1 MDQTFNQGHTYGYA
15 RVSAADQNLD
25 TQLEDLTRVGCT
37 RIFQEKVSGTRTR
50 SHALDEL
57 LAAVREG
64 DTVIVNRLARLGRN
78 TVHTIQLV
86 EEFNRRGVHF
96 RALDLGIDSRTPAG
110 KMIIGV
116 FSSFNQ
122 YERENNR
129 QKSLAGIAL
138 AKQQGKH
145 LGRPAGRDAEKVA
158 KVAKVAKA
166 LEKGLSVAEIVT
178 LTGISRASVKR
189 YRQELANGY

>member
-1 MDQTFNQGHTYGYA
+1 MQHIFGYA
-15 RVSAADQNLD
+15 RVSATDQNLD
-25 TQLEDLTRVGCT
+25 TQLDDLTRAGCS

-50 SHALDEL
+50 SLVLDEL

-64 DTVIVNRLARLGRN
+64 DVVVVNRLARLGRN

-86 EEFNRRGVHF
+86 EEFNRRSVHF

-129 QKSLAGIAL
+129 EKSLAGIHL

-145 LGRPAGRDAEKVA
+145 LGRPAGRDTEKLT
-158 KVAKVAKA
+158 KVAKA
-166 LEKGLSVAEIVT
+166 LEKELSAAEIVA

-189 YRQELANGY
+189 YRQELSALSLL

>member
-1 MDQTFNQGHTYGYA
+1 MQHTFGYA
-15 RVSAADQNLD
+15 RVSASDQNLD
-25 TQLEDLTRVGCT
+25 TQLDDLTRAGCS

-50 SHALDEL
+50 SSALDEL
-57 LAAVREG
+57 LTAVREG
-64 DTVIVNRLARLGRN
+64 DVVVVNRLARLGRN

-96 RALDLGIDSRTPAG
+96 QALDLGIDSRTPAG

-116 FSSFNQ
+116 FSAFNQ

-129 QKSLAGIAL
+129 QKSLAGIEL
-138 AKQQGKH
+138 AKQQGKP
-145 LGRPAGRDAEKVA
+145 LGRPAGRDAGKL
-158 KVAKVAKA
+158 AKVAKA
-166 LEKGLSVAEIVT
+166 LAKGLSVAEIVT

-189 YRQELANGY
+189 CRYELAVG

>member
-1 MDQTFNQGHTYGYA
+1 MQHTFGYA
-15 RVSAADQNLD
+15 RVSATDQNLA
-25 TQLEDLTRVGCT
+25 TQVEDLTQAGCT
-37 RIFQEKVSGTRTR
+37 RIFQEKVSGTRTH
-50 SHALDEL
+50 SLALDEL
-57 LAAVREG
+57 LATVREG
-64 DTVIVNRLARLGRN
+64 DVVVVNRLARLGRN

-129 QKSLAGIAL
+129 QKSLAGIEL

-145 LGRPAGRDAEKVA
+145 LGRPAGRDAEKLS
-158 KVAKVAKA
+158 KVATA
-166 LEKGLSVAEIVT
+166 LERGLSVAEIVT

-189 YRQELANGY
+189 YRQEIERQIS

>member
-1 MDQTFNQGHTYGYA
+1 MQHIFGYA
-15 RVSAADQNLD
+15 RVSATDQNLA
-25 TQLEDLTRVGCT
+25 TQLEDLTRTGCT
-37 RIFQEKVSGTRTR
+37 HIFQEKVSGTRTT
-50 SHALDEL
+50 SPALDEL
-57 LAAVREG
+57 LVSLREG
-64 DTVIVNRLARLGRN
+64 DVVIVNRLARLGRN
-78 TVHTIQLV
+78 TVYTIQLV
-86 EEFNRRGVHF
+86 EEFNRRGIHF

-129 QKSLAGIAL
+129 EKSLAGIEL

-145 LGRPAGRDAEKVA
+145 LGRPAGRDLEKL
-158 KVAKVAKA
+158 AKVAKA
-166 LEKGLSVAEIVT
+166 LEKGLSVAEIVD

-189 YRQELANGY
+189 YRQELTI

>member
-1 MDQTFNQGHTYGYA
+1 MQHIFGYA
-15 RVSAADQNLD
+15 RVSATDQNLD
-25 TQLEDLTRVGCT
+25 TQLDDLTRAGCS

-50 SHALDEL
+50 SLALDEL

-64 DTVIVNRLARLGRN
+64 DVVVVNRLARLGRN
-78 TVHTIQLV
+78 TVHTIQLAA
-86 EEFNRRGVHF
+86 EFNRCGVHF
-96 RALDLGIDSRTPAG
+96 QALDLGIDSRTPAG

-129 QKSLAGIAL
+129 EKILAGIQL

-145 LGRPAGRDAEKVA
+145 LGRPAGRDAEKLS
-158 KVAKVAKA
+158 KVAKA
-166 LEKGLSVAEIVT
+166 LEKGLSVAEIAA

-189 YRQELANGY
+189 YRQELSA

>member
-1 MDQTFNQGHTYGYA
+1 MQHTFGYA
-15 RVSAADQNLD
+15 HVSAPDQNLV
-25 TQLEDLTRVGCT
+25 TQVDDLTQAGCT
-37 RIFQEKVSGTRTR
+37 RIFQEKVSGARTR
-50 SHALDEL
+50 SPVLDEL

-64 DTVIVNRLARLGRN
+64 DVVVANRLARRGRN

-86 EEFNRRGVHF
+86 EAFNRRGVHF

-116 FSSFNQ
+116 FSSFSQ

-129 QKSLAGIAL
+129 QKGLAGIEL
-138 AKQQGKH
+138 AKQQGKP
-145 LGRPAGRDAEKVA
+145 LGRPAGRDAGKLA
-158 KVAKVAKA
+158 KVATA
-166 LEKGLSVAEIVT
+166 LARGLSVTEIMT

-189 YRQELANGY
+189 YRQNLVE

>member
-1 MDQTFNQGHTYGYA
+1 MQHKFGYA
-15 RVSAADQNLD
+15 RVSASDQNLD
-25 TQLEDLTRVGCT
+25 TQLDDLTRAGCT
-37 RIFQEKVSGTRTR
+37 RIFQEKISGTRTK
-50 SHALDEL
+50 SLALDEL

-64 DTVIVNRLARLGRN
+64 DMVIVNRLARLGRN

-86 EEFNRRGVHF
+86 EEFNHRGVHF
-96 RALDLGIDSRTPAG
+96 QALDLGIDLRTSAG

-129 QKSLAGIAL
+129 EKSLAGIEL

-145 LGRPAGRDAEKVA
+145 LGRPAGRDAK
-158 KVAKVAKA
+158 KLAKVAKA
-166 LEKGLSVAEIVT
+166 LERGLSVAEIVT

-189 YRQELANGY
+189 YRQELKPD

>member
-1 MDQTFNQGHTYGYA
+1 M
-15 RVSAADQNLD
+15 
-25 TQLEDLTRVGCT
+25 
-37 RIFQEKVSGTRTR
+37 GTRT
-50 SHALDEL
+50 SSPALDEL

-64 DTVIVNRLARLGRN
+64 DVVVVNRLARLGRN

-86 EEFNRRGVHF
+86 EEFNRRGIHF

-129 QKSLAGIAL
+129 EKSLAGIEL
-138 AKQQGKH
+138 ARQQGKH
-145 LGRPAGRDAEKVA
+145 LGWPAERDSEKLA
-158 KVAKVAKA
+158 KVTRA
-166 LEKGLSVAEIVT
+166 LEKNLSVAEIVD
-178 LTGISRASVKR
+178 LTGISRASVKH
-189 YRQELANGY
+189 YRQELSS

>member
-1 MDQTFNQGHTYGYA
+1 MQHIFGYA
-15 RVSAADQNLD
+15 RVSSTDQNLA
-25 TQLEDLTRVGCT
+25 TQVEDLTTAGCT
-37 RIFQEKVSGTRTR
+37 RIFKEKVTGTRT
-50 SHALDEL
+50 SSPALTEL
-57 LAAVREG
+57 LEAVREG
-64 DTVIVNRLARLGRN
+64 DVIVVNRLARLGRN

-86 EEFNRRGVHF
+86 EEFNRRGIHF

-129 QKSLAGIAL
+129 EKSLAGIDL

-145 LGRPAGRDAEKVA
+145 MGRPAGRDAEKLT
-158 KVAKVAKA
+158 KVAKA

-189 YRQELANGY
+189 YRQELFTQSSF

>member
-1 MDQTFNQGHTYGYA
+1 MQHTFGYA
-15 RVSAADQNLD
+15 RVSATDQNLD
-25 TQLEDLTRVGCT
+25 TQLDDLTRAGCT
-37 RIFQEKVSGTRTR
+37 RIFQEKVSGTRTK
-50 SHALDEL
+50 SGALDEL
-57 LAAVREG
+57 LTAVREG
-64 DTVIVNRLARLGRN
+64 DVVVVNRLARLGRN

-129 QKSLAGIAL
+129 QKSLAGISL

-145 LGRPAGRDAEKVA
+145 LGRPAGRDAEKI
-158 KVAKVAKA
+158 AKVAKA
-166 LEKGLSVAEIVT
+166 LERGLSVAEIVT

-189 YRQELANGY
+189 YRQELTTTP